1 MAIQGWYCITM
12 YNKWDFPSVSL
23 FQNLHHI
30 IFQGKLNN
38 VENHPGVRALLWDP
52 EGWNPQLKIAWIS
65 AFLWAFR
72 VLKILTQF
80 KISHNLHI
88 NNPIWSSYK
97 QNKNKTKNFELFTIQ
112 GKPFTHQK
120 GKMEYSGEFL
130 SKWGKIPNI
139 FGSTFALD

>member
-1 MAIQGWYCITM
+1 MWKIIRGSEPCYGTQRDEI
-12 YNKWDFPSVSL
+12 PSL
-23 FQNLHHI
+23 KLHESQH
-30 IFQGKLNN
+30 FYEHL
-38 VENHPGVRALLWDP
+38 EC
-52 EGWNPQLKIAWIS
+52 LKY
-65 AFLWAFR
+65 
-72 VLKILTQF
+72 
-80 KISHNLHI
+80 SHSSKFHTI
-88 NNPIWSSYK
+88 YIYNPIWSSYK